1 TSEVA
6 VAVTA
11 DGSWSLSL
19 DMSSLQDG
27 AITLS
32 VSGTNNLGA
41 VATTVTDSSVSM
53 SRLKPTLTG
62 ATFNPTHQAIGQS
75 VEVTLT
81 FDSEMESATATL
93 GGQPISTL
101 AATADRT
108 IWRGSVV
115 VPSSVERSVALVVSD
130 YQDAVGNVGDDNST
144 QALAITP
151 TLSIGAING
160 GKTINTTDASAVAI
174 SGSSTRFEDGET
186 LSVVASDSVGG
197 KTSEVAVAVTADGSW
212 SLSLDM
218 SSLQDGAITL
228 SVSGTNN
235 LGAVATTVTDSS
247 VSMSRLKPTLT
258 GATFN
263 PTHQAIGESVE
274 VTLTFDS
281 EMESATATLG
291 GQPISTLAATADR
304 TIWRGSVVVPSSVE
318 RSVALVVSDYQ
329 DAVGNVGDDNSTQ
342 ALAITP
348 TLS

>member
-1 TSEVA
+1 
-6 VAVTA
+6 
-11 DGSWSLSL
+11 
-19 DMSSLQDG
+19 
-27 AITLS
+27 S
-32 VSGTNNLGA
+32 VE
-41 VATTVTDSSVSM
+41 
-53 SRLKPTLTG
+53 
-62 ATFNPTHQAIGQS
+62 S

-218 SSLQDGAITL
+218 SGLQDGTITL
-228 SVSGTNN
+228 SVSGTTN
-235 LGAVATTVTDSS
+235 LGAVA
-247 VSMSRLKPTLT
+247 
-258 GATFN
+258 
-263 PTHQAIGESVE
+263 ESVQE
-274 VTLTFDS
+274 EAMLDKANIALLVESLRVISFDTVHHVR
-281 EMESATATLG
+281 AK
-291 GQPISTLAATADR
+291 
-304 TIWRGSVVVPSSVE
+304 
-318 RSVALVVSDYQ
+318 VA
-329 DAVGNVGDDNSTQ
+329 
-342 ALAITP
+342 
-348 TLS
+348 